1 VDTQHKFQFTLFITG
16 ASPNSIRA
24 VNNLKEI
31 GKRYLNGNYELEI
44 IDVYQVPELAEIEQI
59 IALPTLIKRGP
70 GPERRLVGD
79 LSDRDKVLKGL
90 GIDFRE

>member
-24 VNNLKEI
+24 VNNLKDI
-31 GKRYLNGNYELEI
+31 GEQYLNGNYDLEI
-44 IDVYQVPELAEIEQI
+44 IDIYQVPELAEKEQI
-59 IALPTLIKRGP
+59 IALPTLLKRGP

-79 LSDRDKVLKGL
+79 LSDKNKVLKGL
-90 GIDFRE
+90 GIDIRE